1 MTSTEMTPGAEAHQ
15 QGFEIIVNTRRHRVD
30 TDTASYAQVVSIAFP
45 DRPVNPN
52 IYYEVTYRHAAGSKH
67 EGTLLDGQSVE
78 IKNGT
83 NFHVTETDRS

>member
-1 MTSTEMTPGAEAHQ
+1 MTGTEMTPGAEAHEE
-15 QGFEIIVNTRRHRVD
+15 GFDIIVNARRHRVE
-30 TDTASYAQVVSIAFP
+30 THTVSYTQVVDIAFP

-52 IYYEVTYRHAAGSKH
+52 IYYEVTYRHAAGQKH